1 MDNSDISAD
10 SLISVRNLS
19 FSRGNRKIFDD
30 ISLDIARGKITAIM
44 GPSGTGKTTL
54 LKLIGGQL
62 FPEQGSIVV
71 DGLDVHQLRRKELF
85 NLRKRIG
92 MLFQSGA
99 LLTDINVYDNVAF
112 PLREHTHLTESMI
125 RTLVLM
131 KLQAV
136 GLRGARDLMP
146 NELSGGM
153 ARRVALAR
161 AIALD
166 PMMILYDE
174 PFTGQDPI
182 SMGALVHLI
191 KSLNTTLGL
200 TSIIVSHDVAET
212 SAIADYIYVI
222 SDGKIAGQGTPKEIE
237 ASESAWVQQF
247 MKGDPDGPVH
257 FHYPAPNYI
266 EDLLVSSQ
274 PPARIAVKQE
284 AKKTDESLN
293 TTGLKNAKGL
303 KKKPSRKRGRSR
315 YRRED

>member
-1 MDNSDISAD
+1 MATRASSDNHIVSIK
-10 SLISVRNLS
+10 NLT
-19 FSRGNRKIFDD
+19 FSRGPRKIFDN
-30 ISLDIARGKITAIM
+30 ISLDIQRGKVTAIM

-62 FPEQGSIVV
+62 FPDNGEIYV
-71 DGLDVHQLRRKELF
+71 DGQNVHKLKTQELYE
-85 NLRKRIG
+85 LRKRMG

-99 LLTDINVYDNVAF
+99 LLTDMNVYDNVAF
-112 PLREHTHLTESMI
+112 PLREHTHLPDSMI

-131 KLQAV
+131 KLHAV

-166 PMMILYDE
+166 PMMIMYDE

-200 TSIIVSHDVAET
+200 TSIIVSHDVQET
-212 SAIADYIYVI
+212 AAIADYIYVL
-222 SDGKIAGQGTPKEIE
+222 SEGKIVGQGTPQQL
-237 ASESAWVQQF
+237 ADSDSEWVNQF
-247 MKGDPDGPVH
+247 MHGDADGPVH
-257 FHYPAPNYI
+257 FHYPAKDYLD
-266 EDLLVSSQ
+266 DLLQ
-274 PPARIAVKQE
+274 TA
-284 AKKTDESLN
+284 SLN
-293 TTGLKNAKGL
+293 KYA
-303 KKKPSRKRGRSR
+303 
-315 YRRED
+315 